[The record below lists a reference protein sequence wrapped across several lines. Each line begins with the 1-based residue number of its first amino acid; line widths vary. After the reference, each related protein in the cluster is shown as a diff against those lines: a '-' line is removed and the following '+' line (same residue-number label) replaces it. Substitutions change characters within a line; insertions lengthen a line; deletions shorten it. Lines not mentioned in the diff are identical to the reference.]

1 MERPGILGVSSEN
14 LHEEKAR
21 KDAYDSALFWLDIGR
36 AEFASDGL
44 FRGYSQKLVDK
55 SCCSVLMILTWPG
68 EGIKK
73 PGNHHPRRRLLRG
86 LGVRPQSDKK

>member
-55 SCCSVLMILTWPG
+55 SCYSGTRPTSCLGTVR
-68 EGIKK
+68 K
-73 PGNHHPRRRLLRG
+73 PYF
-86 LGVRPQSDKK
+86 S